1 MNNKIQNNHN
11 SYFII
16 RSSGKFG
23 GFTLIE
29 LLVVMTLIG
38 LLVGIS
44 LFAMGGARE
53 SARDGSRK
61 ADLEAVRSALELY
74 RADCDEYPASGSV
87 TFGGQLQGDG
97 GTGCPSTNI
106 YMDEVP
112 QDPLSG
118 RNYYYSLAGSTYEL
132 CASLEDPPSSPDSCG
147 GSCGVACNYK
157 VVNP

>member
-1 MNNKIQNNHN
+1 MNKG
-11 SYFII
+11 YL
-16 RSSGKFG
+16 K

-29 LLVVMTLIG
+29 LLVVMTVIG

-61 ADLEAVRSALELY
+61 ADLEAVRSALEVY
-74 RADCDEYPASGSV
+74 RADCDEYPASV

-106 YMDEVP
+106 YMAEVP
-112 QDPLSG
+112 QDSLSG

-132 CASLEDPPSSPDSCG
+132 CASLEDPPSVYDSCG

>member
-1 MNNKIQNNHN
+1 MIKTSNIKYQI
-11 SYFII
+11 
-16 RSSGKFG
+16 SSINR

-74 RADCDEYPASGSV
+74 KADCDEYP
-87 TFGGQLQGDG
+87 
-97 GTGCPSTNI
+97 
-106 YMDEVP
+106 MDEVP
-112 QDPLSG
+112 QDPLIGS
-118 RNYYYSLAGSTYEL
+118 RDYYYSSTGTTYEL
-132 CASLEDPPSSPDSCG
+132 CAALEDPPSSPDSCG
-147 GSCGVACNYK
+147 GSCTVACNYK
-157 VVNP
+157 VANP